1 MLGLGYDGDL
11 FILAFDHRG
20 SFVKKFFGIEGTPSP
35 EDALR
40 IADAKTVIYE
50 GFQGALEGGVDRVSA
65 GILVDEQFGGEIAKR
80 AASEHLTLAMPV
92 EKSGLDEF
100 DFEYG
105 DDVRR
110 ATSST
115 SSRRSARSWSGS
127 TRRATAR

>member
-65 GILVDEQFGGEIAKR
+65 GDPGGR
-80 AASEHLTLAMPV
+80 A
-92 EKSGLDEF
+92 
-100 DFEYG
+100 
-105 DDVRR
+105 VRR
-110 ATSST
+110 
-115 SSRRSARSWSGS
+115 RDREARG
-127 TRRATAR
+127 ARNT